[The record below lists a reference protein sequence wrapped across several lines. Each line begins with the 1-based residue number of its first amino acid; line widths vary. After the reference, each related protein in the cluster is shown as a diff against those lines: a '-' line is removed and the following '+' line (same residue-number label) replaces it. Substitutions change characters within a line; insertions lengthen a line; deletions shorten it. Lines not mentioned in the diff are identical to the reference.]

1 MTADRNRQ
9 HEENIW
15 TISNL
20 LSVLRIILVIPI
32 SILLL
37 SGIESNR
44 YWAFG
49 LGLIAILTDKL
60 DGELA
65 RRFHTVTEFGKIIDP
80 LADKIAVVSIGIILT
95 IQHLLPLWFIIAIA
109 ARDIIILLAGLYL
122 KFKKDIVP
130 QSSMLGKIAV
140 GVISIVLIL
149 AILNIQS
156 LNQIKETFITA
167 SVVMLIVS
175 FYTYLH
181 KFLNILSG
189 KETKI

>member
-130 QSSMLGKIAV
+130 QSSMPGKIAV